1 MFKKKILLP
10 LLLIFGVL
18 ILGLAFYFILGGEE
32 KEYAPDDI
40 DQTGN
45 ELTEYAISYQEDGIL
60 RSYEV
65 KTGKEK
71 ETFDLKTLSEPRK
84 EEKEII
90 KVVEKK
96 VPKKTVVKKLNPPV
110 VETFQDFDMVRVT
123 ISKGD
128 NAWNIQSKLTP
139 NRNPVTMLKH
149 VKDANEYYNMHP
161 IYPGQQYIFLKEK
174 TTPAVEMEVEETVVE
189 EEIVKEEVKTVETV
203 LTTEDTYDY
212 YPNVTESILYAHSD
226 FDKAVYQVKINE
238 KGKFAVSQAF
248 THEEMK
254 EITAF
259 VATQKNAYFQHAES
273 NVITHLTTSSME
285 EVQLYGEVE
294 LAVDSK
300 GQFVYSFDDF
310 VGVFDAKT
318 GEQKQALL
326 GDKTSDLLALGDK
339 VFALNVFGSGKENSV
354 VFKINPTDLYVDKL
368 VETQSDEVSL
378 VSHGEDK
385 ELMISRVKKMK
396 DLEGNKIEEEQ
407 IGFIN
412 AESMRINKDEW
423 KHPFILNGFSYK
435 GYLYVE
441 ENPEE
446 KHVSIYPHRKGQV
459 AKELTYDGD
468 AIMFY
473 TEKGENEQ

>member
-1 MFKKKILLP
+1 MFKKKLLLP
-10 LLLIFGVL
+10 LLLILVVIVL
-18 ILGLAFYFILGGEE
+18 GIAAYFLLGGEE

-71 ETFDLKTLSEPRK
+71 ETFDLKTLSMPRK
-84 EEKEII
+84 EEKEITKI
-90 KVVEKK
+90 VEKK
-96 VPKKTVVKKLNPPV
+96 VPKKTVVKKSSPTV
-110 VETFQDFDMVRVT
+110 VETFRDFDMVRVT
-123 ISKGD
+123 INKGD

-139 NRNPVTMLKH
+139 ERNPVTMLNH

-174 TTPAVEMEVEETVVE
+174 TTPVVEEIVEEIVVVE
-189 EEIVKEEVKTVETV
+189 EEIIKEEVKTVETV
-203 LTTEDTYDY
+203 LTTEETYDY
-212 YPNVTESILYAHSD
+212 YQNDTESVLYAHSD
-226 FDKAVYQVKINE
+226 FDKSIYQIKLDK
-238 KGKFAVSQAF
+238 KGKFAVSKAYS
-248 THEEMK
+248 HKEMK
-254 EITAF
+254 GIIAF
-259 VATQKNAYFQHAES
+259 VATQKNVYFQHAKS
-273 NVITHLTTSSME
+273 NIITHLTTSKRE

-294 LAVDSK
+294 LAVDLK
-300 GQFVYSFDDF
+300 GQYVYSFGDF
-310 VGVFDAKT
+310 IGVLDAKT

-326 GDKTSDLLALGDK
+326 GDKTSDLLTLGDK
-339 VFALNVFGSGKENSV
+339 VFALNIFGSGKENSV

-378 VSHGEDK
+378 VSHGDDK
-385 ELMISRVKKMK
+385 ELMFSRVKKMK

-407 IGFIN
+407 IAFIN
-412 AESMRINKDEW
+412 AESMRTNKDEW
-423 KHPFILNGFSYK
+423 KHPFIAKAFSYN

-441 ENPEE
+441 ENPEA
-446 KHVSIYPHRKGQV
+446 KHVSIYPHHKSEV
-459 AKELTYDGD
+459 VKELTYDGD

-473 TEKGENEQ
+473 TEKGENE